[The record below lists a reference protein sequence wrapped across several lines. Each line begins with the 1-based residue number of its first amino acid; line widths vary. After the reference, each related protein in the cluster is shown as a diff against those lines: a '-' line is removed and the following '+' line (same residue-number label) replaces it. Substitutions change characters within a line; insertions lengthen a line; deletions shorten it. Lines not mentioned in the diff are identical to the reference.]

1 MIRKNFPVNDT
12 QAKVFDGF
20 MSNENTFCRLFDYKI
35 KYEDA
40 VNKINE
46 FLFDN
51 GFYKVDISEFDEE
64 MNYENQYLSVSKHSS
79 LKKLVLLIKNPR
91 GIVEMSDVIKQVLK
105 FRDERDWE
113 QFHNSKDLALA
124 ISIEASELLELFLWK
139 NEKEVNENQ
148 LKEELA
154 DILNFCILLS
164 EKHGMNI
171 SDIILEKLEKNA
183 LKYPIN
189 KAKGTSRKYN
199 EFK

>member
-1 MIRKNFPVNDT
+1 MIRRNFPVNDT

-20 MSNENTFCRLFDYKI
+20 MSDENTFCRLFDYKI
-35 KYEDA
+35 NYEEA

-51 GFYKVDISEFDEE
+51 GFFKIGLDEFDEE
-64 MNYENQYLSVSKHSS
+64 VKYKCQFLSVSKHDN
-79 LKKLVLLIKNPR
+79 LKKLILLVKNPKW
-91 GIVEMSDVIKQVLK
+91 IIDMSDVILKVLK

-139 NEKEVNENQ
+139 DEREVNEIK

-154 DILNFCILLS
+154 DVLNFCILLS
-164 EKHGMNI
+164 EKHGLNI

-199 EFK
+199 EF